1 MAQNQTGC
9 IQNSYPFMAYQ
20 MVAAYDTANMF
31 KVQEIGQIIIQN
43 SAMVHAI

>member
-1 MAQNQTGC
+1 MAN
-9 IQNSYPFMAYQ
+9 Q